1 MSKKDTRRKW
11 MWLFLVV
18 IASLQFYVVRE
29 LLAAFALFVL
39 GFGSIALCVAALYL
53 AQRGWEVG
61 VARAVVSQNPL
72 ILAARS
78 SVTALED
85 WSRRTAR
92 RPGSEPAR

>member
-11 MWLFLVV
+11 MWLFLAV
-18 IASLQFYVVRE
+18 IASLQIYAVRE

-39 GFGSIALCVAALYL
+39 GFGSIAVCVAALYL
-53 AQRGWEVG
+53 GQKTWEAG

-72 ILAARS
+72 ILAARR
-78 SVTALED
+78 SVATLED
-85 WSRRTAR
+85 WSRRPVR